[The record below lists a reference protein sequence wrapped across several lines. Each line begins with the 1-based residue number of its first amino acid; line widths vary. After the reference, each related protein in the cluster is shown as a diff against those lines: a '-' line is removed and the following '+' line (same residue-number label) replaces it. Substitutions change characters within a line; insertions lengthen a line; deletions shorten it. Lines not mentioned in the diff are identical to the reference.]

1 MLRERIPTDRLSDF
15 MRYLASDE
23 TQEGDRLPPIAELS
37 QKIGISVASLREQL
51 EVARAMGLVEVR
63 PRTGIRRLPYTF
75 KPAVLQSL
83 IYALSI
89 EPDTFTAFSDL
100 RNHIESTYWY
110 RAVGLLTPEDHN
122 DLRCLVARAYEKLR
136 GEPVQIP
143 HVEHR
148 QLHLTIYSR
157 LKNPFVIGLLEA
169 YWEIYEAVGL
179 DVYTDLAYQE
189 RVWDYHNRMVEAIC
203 THNFN
208 VGYEAMMEHMDLI
221 FQRTKRITYQTFE

>member
-1 MLRERIPTDRLSDF
+1 
-15 MRYLASDE
+15 
-23 TQEGDRLPPIAELS
+23 
-37 QKIGISVASLREQL
+37 
-51 EVARAMGLVEVR
+51 
-63 PRTGIRRLPYTF
+63 
-75 KPAVLQSL
+75 VLQSL